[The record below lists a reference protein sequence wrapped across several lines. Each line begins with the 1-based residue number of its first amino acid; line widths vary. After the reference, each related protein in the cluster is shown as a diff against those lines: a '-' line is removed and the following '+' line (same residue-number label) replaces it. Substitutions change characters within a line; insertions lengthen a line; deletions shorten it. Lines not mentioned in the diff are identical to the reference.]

1 MLVALCNAGPQID
14 DQERAVAL
22 LNQLGPY
29 LLEAHDQVFAP
40 SPFLRAIEPSPWEV
54 LTHSLVFAVLAIG
67 IRHTSLHG
75 TIYELIIGYL
85 HRCWQLASW
94 TESSQ
99 IQSNGGLGDLRPE
112 QTFQVG
118 AATLSI
124 LGFLEAASAYF
135 HFYSVSERQEVVLLL
150 KEVLNDSFM
159 VLVEG
164 TFSSIRTTESIT
176 RAARDWKQY
185 TKRYASSGR
194 PLGAMLLQRGFMRML
209 VSCSSLQGLSPEEL
223 QHNDILDCL
232 MSRKQPLPASR
243 GPEAVRL
250 TEVLSEIAIEQMR
263 RLEDGAD
270 YQQLGSAW
278 QQHLALTVKSH
289 ALTVFLCCM
298 IIDEE
303 IADTDVLMTWLEESM
318 ADRVEMA
325 DESLATTV
333 LKSMTIVAQTSP
345 AFAASLSRLLPR
357 FIVQSEI
364 RGSVVIV
371 AARCL
376 AIVLRL
382 LSQDAVITSLYSL
395 GNVLSTGSSLEK
407 GLPYNSIANGSVIAS
422 GKSDR
427 YTQQPNGSAI
437 SFDLS
442 GEEET
447 SAVYGN
453 VILAI
458 VNIVTSYKDNKMVP
472 LALSMLLQK
481 LGRVSLAVDLQ
492 ILVEAASLAARSS
505 EVDLRSL
512 LKLYDRFSHEAVVQ
526 NNTVLLETVCHL
538 CCLW

>member
-1 MLVALCNAGPQID
+1 MVALCNAGLQIH
-14 DQERAVAL
+14 DQERAAAL

-29 LLEAHDQVFAP
+29 LVEAHDQAFAP

-54 LTHSLVFAVLAIG
+54 LTHSLVSAVLAIG

-75 TIYELIIGYL
+75 RIYELIVGYL
-85 HRCWQLASW
+85 RRCWQLASL

-99 IQSNGGLGDLRPE
+99 IQSDGGLGDLKPE
-112 QTFQVG
+112 QTFEVG

-124 LGFLEAASAYF
+124 LGFFEAASAYS
-135 HFYSVSERQEVVLLL
+135 HFYSVSERLEVVTLL
-150 KEVLNDSFM
+150 KEILNDSFM

-164 TFSSIRTTESIT
+164 TFSSIRTTESTT

-185 TKRYASSGR
+185 TKRYARSGR

-209 VSCSSLQGLSPEEL
+209 VSCSSLQILDPEEL
-223 QHNDILDCL
+223 QHNDMLDCL
-232 MSRKQPLPASR
+232 ITRKHPPPAFR
-243 GPEAVRL
+243 GPEAIRL
-250 TEVLSEIAIEQMR
+250 AEVLSEIAIEQMR

-289 ALTVFLCCM
+289 ALTVFLGCM
-298 IIDEE
+298 IFDEE
-303 IADTDVLMTWLEESM
+303 IADADVLMTWLEESM

-325 DESLATTV
+325 DECLASTV
-333 LKSMTIVAQTSP
+333 LKSMTVVAQDSP
-345 AFAASLSRLLPR
+345 AFAATLSRSLPR
-357 FIVQSEI
+357 FIVQSEL
-364 RGSVVIV
+364 RGPIVII
-371 AARCL
+371 AARCS
-376 AIVLRL
+376 AIVLQL

-407 GLPYNSIANGSVIAS
+407 GLPYNSIANGSVIAP
-422 GKSDR
+422 GKSER
-427 YTQQPNGSAI
+427 YTQHPNGSAI
-437 SFDLS
+437 SLDLN
-442 GEEET
+442 GEEDT

-458 VNIVTSYKDNKMVP
+458 VNIVTSCKDTKIVP

-492 ILVEAASLAARSS
+492 ILVEAASLGARGS

-526 NNTVLLETVCHL
+526 NNTTILETVCYF
-538 CCLW
+538 C